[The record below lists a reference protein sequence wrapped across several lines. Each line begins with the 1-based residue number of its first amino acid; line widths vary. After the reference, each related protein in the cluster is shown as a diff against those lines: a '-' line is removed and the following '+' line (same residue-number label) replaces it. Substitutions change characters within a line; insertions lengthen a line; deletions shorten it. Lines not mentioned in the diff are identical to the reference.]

1 MTLSQATQLTQ
12 PTDPSVIQP
21 WYPAT
26 MLGWRHPRRVAYIHR
41 HPQLQDQCLYFWNH
55 LDNNP
60 EATEA
65 QDLIALLEDI
75 YVEARGEFK
84 AQKLIIDADLGMD
97 GRIRLVCGF
106 QTTCA
111 ISLLS
116 SFCALSPALLTK
128 PIAIRFRAGTSHGV
142 VMPALFVDNEWV
154 DGRPMARDDKG
165 NALPPIDLLTEIQ
178 TLLRHGLSVEM
189 LPHQMRQARKLMA

>member
-1 MTLSQATQLTQ
+1 MTLSQAKQLTPITEQ
-12 PTDPSVIQP
+12 SVIQD

-55 LDNNP
+55 KDNCP
-60 EATEA
+60 EATQS
-65 QDLIALLEDI
+65 QDLIALIEDV
-75 YVEARGEFK
+75 YVETRGEFK
-84 AQKLIIDADLGMD
+84 TQKLIIDADLGMD

-116 SFCALSPALLTK
+116 SFCALTPELLTK
-128 PIAIRFRAGTSHGV
+128 PIAIRFRAGTTHGV
-142 VMPALFVDNEWV
+142 VMPAVFVENEWV
-154 DGRPMARDDKG
+154 DGRPMARDEKG
-165 NALPPIDLLTEIQ
+165 NTLPTIDLLTEVQ
-178 TLLRHGLSVEM
+178 TLLRHAMSIEM
-189 LPHQMRQARKLMA
+189 LPHQMRYARSQIV

>member
-1 MTLSQATQLTQ
+1 MTLSQETQLTQ
-12 PTDPSVIQP
+12 PTDQSVMQP
-21 WYPAT
+21 WYPAA

-55 LDNNP
+55 LDNSP

-65 QDLIALLEDI
+65 QDLIVLLEDL
-75 YVEARGEFK
+75 YVETRGEFK

-97 GRIRLVCGF
+97 GRIRLVCGI

-116 SFCALSPALLTK
+116 SFCALSPALLSK

-142 VMPALFVDNEWV
+142 VIPTLFVDNEWV

-165 NALPPIDLLTEIQ
+165 NAIPPIDLLTEVQ
-178 TLLRHGLSVEM
+178 TLLRHGLTVEM
-189 LPHQMRQARKLMA
+189 LPHQMRQARKQLA